1 MTHYNKGANAE
12 RELLQTLYLAGM
24 AVCRAAGSG
33 KGKDTIPT
41 PDAIALRAGKI
52 YAFEC
57 KAWKAQN
64 LNISPQQMEDL
75 EQWCQMAGAEL
86 VIAWKIPR
94 KGWRF
99 VKKEDFHR
107 NAKSYAISIDKAF
120 AIGKTIEHFSHVPLL
135 TAASRPIIIT
145 EKSDI
150 VAK

>member
-12 RELLQTLYLAGM
+12 RELLHTLYLAGM

-41 PDAIALRAGKI
+41 PDAIALREGKI

-57 KAWKAQN
+57 KAWKAAN
-64 LNISPQQMEDL
+64 LHISHQQMNDL
-75 EQWCQMAGAEL
+75 EEWCRLAGAEL

-99 VKKEDFHR
+99 MKKEHFHV
-107 NAKSYAISIDKAF
+107 NEKSYALNVEVAQKV
-120 AIGKTIEHFSHVPLL
+120 GKQIEHFSIVPLNTKPE
-135 TAASRPIIIT
+135 TADMTTLKMR
-145 EKSDI
+145 
-150 VAK
+150 

>member
-12 RELLQTLYLAGM
+12 RELLQSLYEAGF

-41 PDAIALRAGKI
+41 PDAIALRGGKI

-57 KAWKAQN
+57 KAWKAGS
-64 LNISPQQMEDL
+64 LHISHQQMNDL
-75 EQWCQMAGAEL
+75 EQWSALAGAEL

-99 VKKEDFHR
+99 LKKEHFHI
-107 NAKSYAISIDKAF
+107 NEKSYAINLENAHKHGKEIDHFQTQPSI
-120 AIGKTIEHFSHVPLL
+120 HFPANSPQPL
-135 TAASRPIIIT
+135 
-145 EKSDI
+145 K
-150 VAK
+150 

>member
-41 PDAIALRAGKI
+41 PDAIALREGKI

-57 KAWKAQN
+57 KAWKADN
-64 LNISPQQMEDL
+64 LSISHMQMNDL
-75 EQWCQMAGAEL
+75 EKWCNIAGAEL

-99 VKKEDFHR
+99 MTKDDFHV
-107 NAKSYAISIDKAF
+107 NEKSYAINKEKAF
-120 AIGKTIEHFSHVPLL
+120 AVGKKIEHFSVKPL
-135 TAASRPIIIT
+135 
-145 EKSDI
+145 D
-150 VAK
+150 V

>member
-41 PDAIALRAGKI
+41 PDAIALRDGKI

-57 KAWKAQN
+57 KAWKAEN
-64 LNISPQQMEDL
+64 LNISTKQMDDL
-75 EQWCQMAGAEL
+75 EEWCRLAGAEL

-94 KGWRF
+94 QGWRF
-99 VKKEDFHR
+99 MKKEHFHV
-107 NAKSYAISIDKAF
+107 NEKSYAISREKAF
-120 AIGKTIEHFSHVPLL
+120 NVGKKIEHFSIQPLDVQL
-135 TAASRPIIIT
+135 VKNEPL
-145 EKSDI
+145 K
-150 VAK
+150 

>member
-41 PDAIALRAGKI
+41 PDAIALREGKI

-57 KAWKAQN
+57 KAWKADN
-64 LNISPQQMEDL
+64 LSISHQQMHDL
-75 EQWCQMAGAEL
+75 EKWCALAGAEL

-99 VKKEDFHR
+99 MQKDDFHV
-107 NAKSYAISIDKAF
+107 NEKSYAIHREKAF
-120 AIGKTIEHFSHVPLL
+120 AVGKKIEHFSVKPLVL
-135 TAASRPIIIT
+135 V
-145 EKSDI
+145 E
-150 VAK
+150 

>member
-41 PDAIALRAGKI
+41 PDAIALRKGKI

-57 KAWKAQN
+57 KAWKAAN
-64 LNISPQQMEDL
+64 LNISTQQMNDL
-75 EQWCQMAGAEL
+75 EEWCRLAGAEL

-99 VKKEDFHR
+99 LEKKHFHE
-107 NAKSYAISIDKAF
+107 NEKSYSISVQKAHDE
-120 AIGKTIEHFSHVPLL
+120 GKRIEHFQVEPLVL
-135 TAASRPIIIT
+135 EA
-145 EKSDI
+145 
-150 VAK
+150 

>member
-57 KAWKAQN
+57 KAWKKEN
-64 LNISPQQMEDL
+64 LNISTQQLNDL
-75 EQWCQMAGAEL
+75 ETWCRMAGAEL
-86 VIAWKIPR
+86 VIAWKIHR

-99 VKKEDFHR
+99 FPKELLHSTGK
-107 NAKSYAISIDKAF
+107 AYAINIDTALEK
-120 AIGKTIEHFSHVPLL
+120 GKRIEHFSHHTLIPSTRGKNIPVPVH
-135 TAASRPIIIT
+135 
-145 EKSDI
+145 EG
-150 VAK
+150 